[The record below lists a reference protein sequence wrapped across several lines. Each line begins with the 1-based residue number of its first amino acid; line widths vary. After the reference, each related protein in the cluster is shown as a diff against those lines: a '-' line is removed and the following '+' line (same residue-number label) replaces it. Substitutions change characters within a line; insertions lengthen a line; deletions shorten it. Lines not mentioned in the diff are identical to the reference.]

1 MNANVS
7 RLLGLVLMM
16 ASAMLGT
23 PVSAAA
29 QGPASTWAA
38 DLLLDHRAR
47 HAGDLVTVQIT
58 ESITAVGSADANTGK
73 ASKSDGALPWPIP
86 SGWSRVMQSSSD
98 TSFTGTGTTSRA
110 ASITAMMTVRV
121 VQRLPNGDLAVEGV
135 REIVIN
141 GDRQFITLTGVI
153 RPSDISLGNLVSSA
167 SVGDLRIQYY
177 GKGFMKDNLSPSWL
191 VRILNKIF

>member
-16 ASAMLGT
+16 AGMVLGT

-86 SGWSRVMQSSSD
+86 SGWSRFMQSSSD

>member
-1 MNANVS
+1 MAGVVLIVVS
-7 RLLGLVLMM
+7 V
-16 ASAMLGT
+16 MLGA
-23 PVSAAA
+23 PAFAAA

-47 HAGDLVTVQIT
+47 HVGDLVTVQIT
-58 ESITAVGSADANTGK
+58 ESITAVGTADANTGK

-86 SGWSRVMQSSSD
+86 SSWSRFMQSSSN

-121 VQRLPNGDLAVEGV
+121 MQRLPNGDLVVEGV

-153 RPSDISLGNLVSSA
+153 RPSDISLGNLASSA

>member
-1 MNANVS
+1 M
-7 RLLGLVLMM
+7 
-16 ASAMLGT
+16 
-23 PVSAAA
+23 
-29 QGPASTWAA
+29 
-38 DLLLDHRAR
+38 
-47 HAGDLVTVQIT
+47 
-58 ESITAVGSADANTGK
+58 
-73 ASKSDGALPWPIP
+73 
-86 SGWSRVMQSSSD
+86 
-98 TSFTGTGTTSRA
+98 

-121 VQRLPNGDLAVEGV
+121 MQRLPNGDLVVEGV

-153 RPSDISLGNLVSSA
+153 RPSDISLGNLASSA